1 MLMGTRE
8 RKGVA
13 SIHKVCYK
21 KDPLGKASQ
30 SRNQLCEACL
40 LPTQNT
46 VRCLPAG
53 MPEGH

>member
-46 VRCLPAG
+46 V
-53 MPEGH
+53 